1 MLTAVTTAEEGE
13 GPPPHL
19 WLDQRGAGW
28 LSSVLIVGVV
38 AGEVEGMLAARV
50 GPRPP
55 AGARCPDCDGE
66 LRGCWAG
73 YERWVR
79 FSKRVERLRIGR
91 SLCRGCGKTHALLPS
106 FVVPRRLDAAP
117 VIGAALEL
125 AAAGRGHRPLAARLS
140 LPATTVRGWL
150 RRARAQAALLASR
163 LWRLAQELGALAP
176 RAPPHDRPLAVLVRA
191 VEAAHAAA
199 ARRLGEAGLP
209 DRWGLLVAV
218 VGEALLSHRSSP
230 WAGALP
236 AARIA
241 SDG

>member
-1 MLTAVTTAEEGE
+1 MLTAVTTAEEGD

-79 FSKRVERLRIGR
+79 FSKRVERLRIGAR
-91 SLCRGCGKTHALLPS
+91 SA
-106 FVVPRRLDAAP
+106 
-117 VIGAALEL
+117 
-125 AAAGRGHRPLAARLS
+125 
-140 LPATTVRGWL
+140 
-150 RRARAQAALLASR
+150 
-163 LWRLAQELGALAP
+163 
-176 RAPPHDRPLAVLVRA
+176 
-191 VEAAHAAA
+191 AAA
-199 ARRLGEAGLP
+199 ARRTPCCRA
-209 DRWGLLVAV
+209 
-218 VGEALLSHRSSP
+218 SSC
-230 WAGALP
+230 
-236 AARIA
+236 R
-241 SDG
+241 DGWMRRR